1 MWHRPSTPEEGT
13 VRLAGILALA
23 DIDRGRFDVL
33 RQRDQLPFYSGPQNE
48 AARTHRRFTIG
59 EAFAL
64 RLMLDL
70 IGEDAEAGLGGV
82 PPSYAHRVI
91 PNALARARDGGFR
104 TLGDFATGRV
114 LIGAAIL
121 EERGPAEADRLRFAR
136 WIACRDD
143 ELGFEIAAIAAR
155 EKAAPVRL
163 LIVNAA
169 RAAQDVIDRA
179 RALGI
184 NDRAEDEPA

>member
-1 MWHRPSTPEEGT
+1 M
-13 VRLAGILALA
+13 RLAGLLSLAA
-23 DIDRGRFDVL
+23 TDKIRFGNL
-33 RQRDQLPFYSGPQNE
+33 RQRNQLPFYGGPENE

-70 IGEDAEAGLGGV
+70 VGDEAGGGLGGV
-82 PPSYAHRVI
+82 TPAYAHRI
-91 PNALARARDGGFR
+91 IANALGHARANGLR
-104 TLGDFATGRV
+104 TLNDFVSNRT

-121 EERGPAEADRLRFAR
+121 EERGPAETDRLCFSR
-136 WIACRDD
+136 WIACPDD
-143 ELGFEIAAIAAR
+143 RLASEVAALAAR
-155 EKAAPVRL
+155 EGARPVRM

-179 RALGI
+179 RVLGI
-184 NDRAEDEPA
+184 SDHAEDEAA

>member
-1 MWHRPSTPEEGT
+1 M
-13 VRLAGILALA
+13 RLAGILGLA

-48 AARTHRRFTIG
+48 AARTHRRFTIA

-70 IGEDAEAGLGGV
+70 LADEAADLAGV

-121 EERGPAEADRLRFAR
+121 EERGPAEADRLRFSR